1 MMENNN
7 EKQLA
12 SAKVLSVI
20 NNNFLWTFCDSIKI
34 EAEQKLPCFGWD
46 NTKGTPSAQSQCSVS
61 EALSTIIWKECHLF
75 PPSSP
80 TPVLT
85 NIFYSESQ

>member
-7 EKQLA
+7 KKQLA

-46 NTKGTPSAQSQCSVS
+46 KAQK
-61 EALSTIIWKECHLF
+61 ALLHPE
-75 PPSSP
+75 
-80 TPVLT
+80 PVL
-85 NIFYSESQ
+85 SKWSS

>member
-1 MMENNN
+1 MGISRGLLLLGLWGMMENNN

-34 EAEQKLPCFGWD
+34 EAEEKLWVE
-46 NTKGTPSAQSQCSVS
+46 KL
-61 EALSTIIWKECHLF
+61 E
-75 PPSSP
+75 
-80 TPVLT
+80 
-85 NIFYSESQ
+85 